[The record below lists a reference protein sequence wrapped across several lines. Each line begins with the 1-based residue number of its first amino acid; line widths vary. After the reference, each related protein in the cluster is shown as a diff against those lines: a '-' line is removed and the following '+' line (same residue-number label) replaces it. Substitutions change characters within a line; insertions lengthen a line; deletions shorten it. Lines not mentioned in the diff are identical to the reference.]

1 VRKMQ
6 EKLKLIEER
15 LKQANVQEHD
25 VYLIQETLYENQ
37 YLKNKIQISRSATT
51 TSYFLR
57 VLEQKKDAT
66 GIGIVRTN
74 AFSPSQI
81 DAAINT
87 AKKLARINKSP
98 KYDLPDSNQSYS
110 NVKVAETQVM
120 DDPEQVLQDKSE
132 ELLNEIS
139 NQKAVV
145 PTFGRLRLHHQK
157 KYLINAKGLNLNLEK
172 TFFYLELSLK
182 SQSRGDIAEY
192 WGKGYHKN
200 TNDLNFSEIIPEWAR
215 FSQDSLKA
223 KHPIPM
229 KELIVVF
236 PPRVLREALVPVIG
250 FHASGRARHE
260 HMSQFQEN
268 KKVGMEKITVSDDG
282 LLENALQTSPW
293 DGEGNPCG
301 KTTIIEN
308 GVFKNY
314 IYDQT
319 YARLEN
325 AKSTGNGLRTSEGSI
340 INAPSNFI
348 ISPGTVSDEE
358 IIEEIK
364 NGIYVME
371 FSWLN
376 PSEVTGTFG
385 AEIRLAYKIE
395 DGRITKPIK
404 GGNIGGNILEMIK
417 NIKHVSKERKLV
429 GNVLFPLMSFEN
441 LILST

>member
-1 VRKMQ
+1 
-6 EKLKLIEER
+6 
-15 LKQANVQEHD
+15 
-25 VYLIQETLYENQ
+25 
-37 YLKNKIQISRSATT
+37 
-51 TSYFLR
+51 
-57 VLEQKKDAT
+57 
-66 GIGIVRTN
+66 
-74 AFSPSQI
+74 
-81 DAAINT
+81 
-87 AKKLARINKSP
+87 
-98 KYDLPDSNQSYS
+98 
-110 NVKVAETQVM
+110 
-120 DDPEQVLQDKSE
+120 
-132 ELLNEIS
+132 
-139 NQKAVV
+139 
-145 PTFGRLRLHHQK
+145 
-157 KYLINAKGLNLNLEK
+157 
-172 TFFYLELSLK
+172 
-182 SQSRGDIAEY
+182 
-192 WGKGYHKN
+192 
-200 TNDLNFSEIIPEWAR
+200 
-215 FSQDSLKA
+215 
-223 KHPIPM
+223 
-229 KELIVVF
+229 
-236 PPRVLREALVPVIG
+236 
-250 FHASGRARHE
+250 
-260 HMSQFQEN
+260 
-268 KKVGMEKITVSDDG
+268 
-282 LLENALQTSPW
+282 
-293 DGEGNPCG
+293 
-301 KTTIIEN
+301 
-308 GVFKNY
+308 VFKNY